1 MSSLEISAPCPIL
14 LGPLRFFGSSMA
26 HLRDN
31 PLVFSRLLVSGMCAI
46 GLLWIFALWNSLAQS
61 AQHIDTRPYSSS
73 VVTDHVAI
81 HIANE
86 QQLIPRFHR
95 TGVLTGP
102 QIDEIQF
109 AIGPFL
115 AALAILVTC
124 QTLLASAR
132 ETPFFSH
139 QLQLQTLNIS
149 RAPPLSF

>member
-1 MSSLEISAPCPIL
+1 MSYQ
-14 LGPLRFFGSSMA
+14 
-26 HLRDN
+26 RDN
-31 PLVFSRLLVSGMCAI
+31 PLNFSRLLVSGMCAI
-46 GLLWIFALWNSLAQS
+46 GLLWIFALWNCLAQS

-81 HIANE
+81 HIASE

-95 TGVLTGP
+95 TVFFTGP
-102 QIDEIQF
+102 QIDETHF
-109 AIGPFL
+109 AIGLFL
-115 AALAILVTC
+115 ASLAILVTC
-124 QTLLASAR
+124 QTLLASAS